1 MSHHSTTGPQKRC
14 GLPGNSLPVY
24 RTAWNQRSLLKLCPF
39 LVALPHFPHVGCR
52 WLRWPKPF
60 RTLAFPGAQSMSKG
74 SHASHTG
81 LLSAPPA
88 HYNVP
93 AWGLRTWT
101 FLSLSCFSTRLSHGW
116 LLSILQFSS
125 LKKLLPPHSNNA
137 SGSQLFYH
145 VLGFIFFIIHNLKK
159 MCFHLFVLSSISF
172 NLKKIFLM
180 YLFFNWRIITLQ
192 NCVCFCQT
200 STRISQRYTYVPFLL
215 HSTHLNYLFLCI
227 LFSPLTR
234 MQLPW
239 WWRSHQPFSCR

>member
-14 GLPGNSLPVY
+14 GLPGNSFPVY
-24 RTAWNQRSLLKLCPF
+24 RTAWNQRSLLKLRLF
-39 LVALPHFPHVGCR
+39 LVALPHFPHAGCR
-52 WLRWPKPF
+52 WLRRPKPF
-60 RTLAFPGAQSMSKG
+60 RTLAFSGAQSMSKG

-116 LLSILQFSS
+116 LLTILQFPS

-159 MCFHLFVLSSISF
+159 NVFSF
-172 NLKKIFLM
+172 ICIVFNFFQLKKN
-180 YLFFNWRIITLQ
+180 LFNVF
-192 NCVCFCQT
+192 VF
-200 STRISQRYTYVPFLL
+200 
-215 HSTHLNYLFLCI
+215 
-227 LFSPLTR
+227 
-234 MQLPW
+234 
-239 WWRSHQPFSCR
+239 